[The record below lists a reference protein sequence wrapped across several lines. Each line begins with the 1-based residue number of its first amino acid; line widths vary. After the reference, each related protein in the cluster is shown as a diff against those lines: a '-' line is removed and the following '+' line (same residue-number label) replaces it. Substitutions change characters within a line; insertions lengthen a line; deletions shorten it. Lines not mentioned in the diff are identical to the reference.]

1 MSESGQEV
9 PSAKIRVACPIDPT
23 HTCFQNQLQKHL
35 KICNARLEDQPPG
48 FVRNINAGPENLQI
62 PEKISIN
69 DLTPSELKTFVEKVK
84 TASCEILDEERIDYR
99 EHFALK
105 EELSRT
111 DVSEDG
117 ALKHAR
123 QQASILG
130 HMEEAQ
136 LLTHGNCFVEMG
148 AGRGHINHWIQRALG
163 NDTDSQFVLV
173 DKQGVRYKMDALHR
187 DENEGP
193 KFHRLRM
200 DIQHLKL
207 SEVPVIKSSP
217 SPIVVVSK
225 HLCGAATDLTL
236 RCCVPRS
243 TINSTQPIT
252 DRISQ
257 DSDPDS
263 SSLKKTEKTADR
275 LGDDNDDNPRSRVT
289 GVIIA
294 LCCHHRVEYRSYVGH
309 SYLSSLGFAPRDFWL
324 LRSLSSWA
332 TCGFENKGTSD
343 EKNGDEEEEEKEE
356 RSDRD
361 ENRNEIENEKDR
373 NKFGSSDENEKDRY
387 KFGSSDK
394 NDDLDAKSNKLT
406 SENGDF
412 TSDSSADV
420 VDFKKQWAWYYEMTI
435 SQRSEIGRKCKRI
448 LDGGRISYLKTMRPE
463 DSVRLVKYVDA
474 STSLENVLLL
484 VHKK

>member
-1 MSESGQEV
+1 
-9 PSAKIRVACPIDPT
+9 
-23 HTCFQNQLQKHL
+23 
-35 KICNARLEDQPPG
+35 
-48 FVRNINAGPENLQI
+48 
-62 PEKISIN
+62 
-69 DLTPSELKTFVEKVK
+69 
-84 TASCEILDEERIDYR
+84 
-99 EHFALK
+99 
-105 EELSRT
+105 
-111 DVSEDG
+111 
-117 ALKHAR
+117 
-123 QQASILG
+123 
-130 HMEEAQ
+130 
-136 LLTHGNCFVEMG
+136 
-148 AGRGHINHWIQRALG
+148 
-163 NDTDSQFVLV
+163 
-173 DKQGVRYKMDALHR
+173 
-187 DENEGP
+187 
-193 KFHRLRM
+193 M

-207 SEVPVIKSSP
+207 SEVPVINSSP

-236 RCCVPRS
+236 RCCVRQS

-252 DRISQ
+252 DRISH

-263 SSLKKTEKTADR
+263 SSLEKTEQTADR
-275 LGDDNDDNPRSRVT
+275 LDDDNDDNPRSRVT
-289 GVIIA
+289 GVIFA

-343 EKNGDEEEEEKEE
+343 EKNGDEEDEDEKIVE
-356 RSDRD
+356 RDGD

-373 NKFGSSDENEKDRY
+373 NKFGSSDKY
-387 KFGSSDK
+387 
-394 NDDLDAKSNKLT
+394 DDLDAKSNKLT

-448 LDGGRISYLKTMRPE
+448 LDGGRISYLKTMRPD